1 MSILVIA
8 EHDNNVIL
16 PATLNCLM
24 AAAQISLFT
33 DSQVHLLVMGHNA
46 ERAVDA
52 AAHFPGVSTVLHA
65 NGPQLVQTQA
75 ENLTTQVVAV
85 AGSYS
90 HILFAATAS
99 GMEVALRA
107 AAQLEV
113 DCIADITSVHDAVTF
128 GRPIPPRDALACVQS
143 VGAIRVITV
152 RASAFD
158 AATAIGGA
166 ATVKALHAAPAQ
178 ANVTLFESEIAA
190 CDRPALNATRV
201 VIPDGQVLAPSE
213 MFTELITQLSDKPD
227 TAQCRTTT
235 V

>member
-33 DSQVHLLVMGHNA
+33 DSQVHLLVLGHNA

-65 NGPQLVQTQA
+65 DGPQLVHTQA
-75 ENLTTQVVAV
+75 KNLTAQVHIVAD
-85 AGSYS
+85 SYS

-99 GMEVALRA
+99 GIDVAQRL

-113 DCIADITSVHDAVTF
+113 DCIADITSVHDADTF
-128 GRPIPPRDALACVQS
+128 EQWISVSDALACVQS
-143 VGAIRVITV
+143 VDAIRVITV
-152 RASAFD
+152 RANAFD
-158 AATAIGGA
+158 AVTAIGGA
-166 ATVKALHAAPAQ
+166 ATV
-178 ANVTLFESEIAA
+178 NSLF
-190 CDRPALNATRV
+190 
-201 VIPDGQVLAPSE
+201 
-213 MFTELITQLSDKPD
+213 
-227 TAQCRTTT
+227 
-235 V
+235 

>member
-52 AAHFPGVSTVLHA
+52 AAHFPGVYKVLHA
-65 NGPQLVQTQA
+65 DGPQLVHPQA
-75 ENLTTQVVAV
+75 DNLSAQVLAV

-90 HILFAATAS
+90 HILFAATA
-99 GMEVALRA
+99 GGIDVAPRVA
-107 AAQLEV
+107 AHLEV
-113 DCIADITSVHDAVTF
+113 DCIADITSVHDADTF
-128 GRPIPPRDALACVQS
+128 DQRIFVSDALACVQS
-143 VGAIRVITV
+143 VDAIRVITV
-152 RASAFD
+152 RANAFD
-158 AATAIGGA
+158 AVTAIGGA
-166 ATVKALHAAPAQ
+166 ATVKTVLAVPAQ
-178 ANVTLFESEIAA
+178 EEVTFFGSEIAKS
-190 CDRPALNATRV
+190 DRLKLTATRA

-213 MFTELITQLSDKPD
+213 VFIEVIALFSE
-227 TAQCRTTT
+227 
-235 V
+235 